1 MIRNIFHIIF
11 SPSFYM
17 FCDFRFEKIQFDFL
31 FQKFGCDIKNNGDG
45 QTYIFQNT
53 TCTV

>member
-17 FCDFRFEKIQFDFL
+17 FCDLRFEKIQFDFL
-31 FQKFGCDIKNNGDG
+31 FQKLRVLSIRRDCIVMEKWRK
-45 QTYIFQNT
+45 TIET
-53 TCTV
+53 